1 MKQLICLRAAAFL
14 PLARVMMK
22 ILWLLVINLGI
33 TSAGCRLNRVSSFPS
48 GLGFCG
54 IWLPLELWRGHAVL
68 VAWLATLEAFW
79 LMSKHTA
86 NFTEEKK
93 GC

>member
-1 MKQLICLRAAAFL
+1 
-14 PLARVMMK
+14 MK
-22 ILWLLVINLGI
+22 ILWLLVISAF
-33 TSAGCRLNRVSSFPS
+33 TSAGRRLNRVSSFPS

-79 LMSKHTA
+79 LI
-86 NFTEEKK
+86 
-93 GC
+93 

>member
-1 MKQLICLRAAAFL
+1 
-14 PLARVMMK
+14 MK

-33 TSAGCRLNRVSSFPS
+33 TSAGLRLNRVSSFPS

-68 VAWLATLEAFW
+68 VAWSMVGNSGGVLVDEQA
-79 LMSKHTA
+79 H
-86 NFTEEKK
+86 
-93 GC
+93 G